1 MNCIMYSIL
10 VNPTHAVT
18 GALAP
23 SSPFC
28 GFIFS
33 FSRDLI
39 FFSFSLF
46 LTPLWLC
53 TGDRQVYL
61 IDFVPPL
68 SHFHRFPW
76 AHTPSPCAFRL
87 HPLPSLIYPCS
98 PRSCSLHSVCSVP
111 RGAPRGCPYSRCLI
125 STCGIPSP
133 LPEGEDPGLWQP
145 RGTAGEREKRGLGVP
160 YPALVPRLSFCFK
173 FLQVLTLMLPLTPSL
188 CSVDVGQPFS
198 SFGRQR
204 CGCQVENSL

>member
-53 TGDRQVYL
+53 IGDQPVHL
-61 IDFVPPL
+61 MDFAPPRP
-68 SHFHRFPW
+68 RFYRSPW
-76 AHTPSPCAFRL
+76 AHT
-87 HPLPSLIYPCS
+87 LISSVHLVLVPFFLLS
-98 PRSCSLHSVCSVP
+98 SLHLKSRLSPVNPVSSVLCTPDVP
-111 RGAPRGCPYSRCLI
+111 PAGLRF
-125 STCGIPSP
+125 STCGIAPASEAGGPGSAWRRCLWGGRRRSHYSLSSPSP
-133 LPEGEDPGLWQP
+133 I
-145 RGTAGEREKRGLGVP
+145 AG
-160 YPALVPRLSFCFK
+160 
-173 FLQVLTLMLPLTPSL
+173 FL
-188 CSVDVGQPFS
+188 
-198 SFGRQR
+198 
-204 CGCQVENSL
+204 